1 MTAILPKGFLSS
13 SDLGGAYV
21 NRKNSASME
30 QQDWDET
37 RSTYR
42 LEEHN
47 ERNLEK
53 DVCKIEHELDKA
65 PGTEERENV
74 EVAQGGEGLVH
85 VCVCGGKHG
94 GSWVGRHDDDR
105 RRHLNFSR

>member
-1 MTAILPKGFLSS
+1 MTAIRPNGFLSS
-13 SDLGGAYV
+13 SHLGGAYV
-21 NRKNSASME
+21 DKKNSAFTE
-30 QQDWDET
+30 QKDQKET
-37 RSTYR
+37 RITYG
-42 LEEHN
+42 LEECD
-47 ERNLEK
+47 ERDLEK

-85 VCVCGGKHG
+85 VCACGGKHG